1 MRNRGP
7 RRAAILSG
15 LLVGLVVTGGLAQE
29 SRKIF
34 FIDFTHEKPRQLY
47 LAHGASEKD
56 PETYLYMAYSLTN
69 TDDVDHPFYLQ
80 VQATDDAGNSYRD
93 GYHPTALERIRKRL
107 GNEAV
112 VVLKDGSKEQGRLE
126 INGDRYDLD
135 QGTKSKSIR
144 ASDVEAVQYQ
154 LWGHRDVTTPETPG
168 GTEVTG
174 TGTRPLGQPYEI
186 ARPIIKA
193 GETRRCV
200 AIFRGVS
207 KQMDRLTIEINGLTN
222 DIIIEAVADHQ
233 RKITE
238 KVYQIVYKRP
248 GDEFY
253 PSMDA
258 MSFVS
263 KGWVDRARTIKTD
276 LKQPKE
282 AE

>member
-1 MRNRGP
+1 MHSRPLGRT
-7 RRAAILSG
+7 AILSG
-15 LLVGLVVTGGLAQE
+15 LLAGLVVSGVLAQE
-29 SRKIF
+29 SKKIF
-34 FIDFTHEKPRQLY
+34 FLEFVHEKPRQLY
-47 LAHGASEKD
+47 IAHGASEVD
-56 PETYLYMAYSLTN
+56 PEAYLYMVYTLTN

-80 VQATDDAGNSYRD
+80 VQAADDAGNSYRD
-93 GYHPTALERIRKRL
+93 GYHPTPLERIRKRL

-112 VVLKDGSKEQGRLE
+112 VVLKDGSKEEGRLE

-135 QGTKSKSIR
+135 QGTKSKSLR
-144 ASDVEAVQYQ
+144 SSEVESVQYK

-168 GTEVTG
+168 GTKVTG
-174 TGTRPLGQPYEI
+174 PRPLGEPYEI

-207 KQMDRLTIEINGLTN
+207 KQMDRLTIDVTGLTN
-222 DIIIEAVADHQ
+222 DIIIEAVADHR

-238 KVYQIVYKRP
+238 RVYQIVYKRP

-263 KGWVDRARTIKTD
+263 KGWVDRERTIKTD